1 MFRELTR
8 KNKRLPMEQCIDVLK
23 TETRG
28 VLSVTGENGYPYA
41 MPMNHWYEEEDGC
54 IYFHC
59 GNVGHRLE
67 ELNRDPRVCF
77 CTYDKGTRE
86 EGQWAWK
93 VRSVIVFGTV
103 DILDDLQQIAEI
115 TTRLSRKFTEDEE
128 YVRREIEQAG
138 HRTLLL
144 RLTPEHICGKLV
156 TEA

>member
-1 MFRELTR
+1 MFRELMR
-8 KNKRLPMEQCIDVLK
+8 KNKQLSEQQCVEVLK
-23 TETRG
+23 KETRG
-28 VLSVTGENGYPYA
+28 VLSVIGENGYPYG
-41 MPMNHWYEEEDGC
+41 MPMNHWYDEEDGS

-67 ELNRDPRVCF
+67 ALQKDSRVSF
-77 CTYDKGTRE
+77 CTYDKGYKE

-93 VRSVIVFGTV
+93 VRSVIAFGRIE
-103 DILDDLQQIAEI
+103 ILDDRKLIEEI
-115 TTRLSRKFTEDEE
+115 TTKLSAKFTDDEE

-144 RLTPEHICGKLV
+144 RLTPEHLCGKLV